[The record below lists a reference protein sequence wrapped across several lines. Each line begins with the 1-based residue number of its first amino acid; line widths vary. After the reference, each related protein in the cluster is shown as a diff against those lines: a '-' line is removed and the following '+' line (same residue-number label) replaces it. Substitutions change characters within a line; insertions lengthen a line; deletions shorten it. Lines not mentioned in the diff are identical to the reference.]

1 MIALMIAL
9 ISLATGCSSHRLQFK
24 NSDAKRHDICK
35 QKINQF
41 NVQQVVLNHD
51 LDQQIYQYQEVV
63 EEILVNRE
71 KTVTLIGNID
81 KNKAI
86 PPADLD
92 ALNLRLQ
99 AAMDI
104 VDRIVSVI
112 DSHQCWQEADNS
124 HMQEL
129 GLLPLDPVVQLKGSM
144 LALSAGLMLYDSYQ
158 AVVAVANEDGR
169 IRRFLNQSDIG
180 YGIQE
185 DQLSAIT
192 DDFLSIENLSNIE
205 NSITLYEQ
213 RRAVIPLDTVNDD
226 NFAYLDL
233 LIHGTRSYNILR
245 KLSLDDKVARRF
257 GKHTNSISDSLNAL
271 NRSAVNGVSELFGN
285 AVGAV
290 EERKGRMYQD
300 KTAEHLI
307 LGQLQAGDILLEKT
321 PFRLTDKMIPGYWGH
336 AAIWVGNQQ
345 ELISLGVWN
354 TALVNKYQQKIQ
366 NQQGVVEALRDGT
379 KMNTLEHFLN
389 IDDLVVL
396 RKKNLM
402 DQHKK
407 KIIELTFRQVG
418 KPYDFNY
425 DVETT
430 DKIVCSQL
438 VYLAYTDIGWTTDTL
453 IGRYTISPDNIAQ
466 KALHDGELEIILLF
480 SDGKL
485 VTKDISAFM
494 GKLIQQ

>member
-1 MIALMIAL
+1 MMFNFFQALCKFSRFVMIALMIAL

-24 NSDAKRHDICK
+24 NSDAKRYDICW
-35 QKINQF
+35 QKITQF
-41 NVQQVVLNHD
+41 NDQQDVLNHD
-51 LDQQIYQYQEVV
+51 LDQQIYQYQEVI
-63 EEILVNRE
+63 EEMLVNRE
-71 KTVTLIGNID
+71 KAVNLIGNID

-158 AVVAVANEDGR
+158 AVVAVVNEDDR

-192 DDFLSIENLSNIE
+192 DDFLSMANLSNIK
-205 NSITLYEQ
+205 NNITFYEQ
-213 RRAVIPLDTVNDD
+213 RRAAIPLDTVSDD

-233 LIHGTRSYNILR
+233 LIHGTRSYDILR
-245 KLSLDDKVARRF
+245 KLSLDDKIARRF
-257 GKHTNSISDSLNAL
+257 GTHTHSISDGLNAL

-290 EERKGRMYQD
+290 EERKGKMYQD
-300 KTAEHLI
+300 KMAEHLI
-307 LGQLQAGDILLEKT
+307 LSQLQAGDILLEKT
-321 PFRLTDKMIPGYWGH
+321 PFRLTDKSIPGY
-336 AAIWVGNQQ
+336 
-345 ELISLGVWN
+345 
-354 TALVNKYQQKIQ
+354 
-366 NQQGVVEALRDGT
+366 
-379 KMNTLEHFLN
+379 
-389 IDDLVVL
+389 
-396 RKKNLM
+396 
-402 DQHKK
+402 
-407 KIIELTFRQVG
+407 
-418 KPYDFNY
+418 
-425 DVETT
+425 
-430 DKIVCSQL
+430 
-438 VYLAYTDIGWTTDTL
+438 
-453 IGRYTISPDNIAQ
+453 
-466 KALHDGELEIILLF
+466 
-480 SDGKL
+480 
-485 VTKDISAFM
+485 
-494 GKLIQQ
+494 